1 MAHRKFKLARHRAP
15 RGVVA
20 ATLPCYPCKMPRDEP
35 QTRLNSKASA
45 LALLGVE
52 GLFVFGSALD
62 ERETADSDIDFV
74 ADFREGALGLTS
86 FFELEELLGA
96 LFSRK
101 IDLTTRDAPA
111 PALRDRVVTN
121 MVRVY

>member
-1 MAHRKFKLARHRAP
+1 
-15 RGVVA
+15 VA
-20 ATLPCYPCKMPRDEP
+20 VATQLRYCCEMLRDELQP
-35 QTRLNSKASA
+35 RLNSKASA

-62 ERETADSDIDFV
+62 GCETACNDIDFV

-101 IDLTTRDAPA
+101 IDLTTREALA
-111 PALRDRVVTN
+111 PALRDRVITN